1 MTIDA
6 EQTRIPA
13 WLNTVAGF
21 AATAI
26 LWTYYIMVYLLFF
39 WPFYLYV
46 FFFSAKREDA
56 FQKLNFILHRSFFTL
71 LRTIIP
77 GVQWRISQEVT
88 SIRSSIIIA
97 NHLSFLDPIFFV
109 SLFEKQK
116 TIVKSDYFKFPVFG
130 WILKTSGYIPS
141 ISEGLFAESLIDQIK
156 KMKDYLAAGG
166 NLFIFP
172 EGTRSRSG
180 RIGPFDKGAFSIA
193 RLCRAPIK
201 VLLIQN
207 TDKLYPP
214 DKILFNA
221 FSKDTLAVDVAG
233 TLVPDYENDAFS
245 LSRLMAEAR
254 SLMERAQKRLRSERK
269 GMKKQGMKKQ
279 TAPPKKKKR

>member
-1 MTIDA
+1 MEGKQSRMPT
-6 EQTRIPA
+6 
-13 WLNTVAGF
+13 WLNVVAGF
-21 AATAI
+21 TATAI
-26 LWTYYIMVYLLFF
+26 LWTYYIMVYLLLF
-39 WPFYLYV
+39 WPFYLYA
-46 FFFSAKREDA
+46 FFFSARREDA

-77 GVQWRISQEVT
+77 GVQWRISQDVT

-116 TIVKSDYFKFPVFG
+116 TIVKSDYFRFPVFG

-141 ISEGLFAESLIDQIK
+141 MSEGLFAESLIDQIK

-172 EGTRSRSG
+172 EGTRSRDG

-201 VLLIQN
+201 VLVIQN
-207 TDKLYPP
+207 THKLYPP

-221 FSKDTLAVDVAG
+221 FSKDTIAVDVAG
-233 TLVPDYENDAFS
+233 TLTPDYESDAFS
-245 LSRLMAEAR
+245 LSALMTEAR
-254 SLMERAQKRLRSERK
+254 SLMERAQKRPRSERQ
-269 GMKKQGMKKQ
+269 GVKKQGVKKQ
-279 TAPPKKKKR
+279 AVPSKKKKR